1 MRPRS
6 TRFTGISGSNT
17 VLSCSQTRSSSN
29 GPSTIGAGAAA
40 AGAPSASASRSAM
53 RSRAPSSV
61 VTVKWPPSVCAIVTR
76 VPAGSTTLEP
86 LGIRV
91 ASQSRASVMDP
102 LLTGGST
109 TSTTGSL
116 VAIARFSLRRHRRAG
131 TVERG
136 AQRVPGQRRALHARR
151 ELPHARKHGDLAQ
164 FLGVDLAPRSLADH
178 GVDALEERLRFRL
191 GLVLQRGS
199 HQGRGGLGNGAAG
212 ALEADVLDHV
222 ARKLQVEGDLI
233 AAQRID
239 SLGAPVGPLRL
250 AEVARLLAVVDDDL
264 LVEVPQLRA
273 HPKTSRT
280 LCRPAPSAPTSS
292 RRVQRASQARAR
304 ARPPRAPLR

>member
-6 TRFTGISGSNT
+6 TRLTGISGSNT
-17 VLSCSQTRSSSN
+17 VLSCSQTRSSSK
-29 GPSTIGAGAAA
+29 GPSTIGAWAAA
-40 AGAPSASASRSAM
+40 AGAPRASASLSAM

-61 VTVKWPPSVCAIVTR
+61 VTVKWPPNICAIVTR
-76 VPAGSTTLEP
+76 VPTGSTTLEP

-91 ASQSRASVMDP
+91 ASQWRASVMDP
-102 LLTGGST
+102 LLSWGDSA

-116 VAIARFSLRRHRRAG
+116 LAIAPSLGRDGRTRS
-131 TVERG
+131 VERG

-151 ELPHARKHGDLAQ
+151 ELPDAREHGELAQ

-199 HQGRGGLGNGAAG
+199 HQGRGGLGNGATG

-222 ARKLQVEGDLI
+222 TRELQVERDLI
-233 AAQRID
+233 AAERID
-239 SLGAPVGPLRL
+239 TLGAPVGPLRL
-250 AEVARLLAVVDDDL
+250 VEVTGLPAVVDDDL

-280 LCRPAPSAPTSS
+280 LCRPATSASTSS
-292 RRVQRASQARAR
+292 RRSKKASE
-304 ARPPRAPLR
+304 PRAV